1 MTKTQELTKQV
12 MELHMKQTKEMRA
25 LEAEREKALEEE
37 KDDEMA
43 IEIKGIYD
51 SYIKAGFTEKQAWEL
66 LTIEMKNAFK
76 GGN

>member
-12 MELHMKQTKEMRA
+12 MELHMKQTKEMEA

-37 KDDEMA
+37 KYDGKA

-51 SYIKAGFTEKQAWEL
+51 SYIKAEFTEKQAWEL
-66 LTIEMKNAFK
+66 LTIGMKNAFK

>member
-12 MELHMKQTKEMRA
+12 MELNMKQTKEMEA

-37 KDDEMA
+37 KYDEMA
-43 IEIKGIYD
+43 IEIKDIYA

-66 LTIEMKNAFK
+66 LTIGMKNAFK